1 MIEIK
6 ADEKSVELKEKII
19 KEFLETM
26 DFELCKISED
36 EIIVCDRK
44 SSAKLNEVL
53 NLPAGFN
60 SEDNLRTF
68 RCSKLDTSDYFIE
81 ALNAKYPDIS
91 FVKNGISG
99 INLTMRKNEKD
110 NYFLSQ
116 LFYENALYT
125 TTIGSDALTNYVG
138 YKVNNEDEIT
148 TIDYEVQENN
158 RKLRINIRQDIEKN
172 ICIQEKHTESKHTAL
187 LKIEVN
193 HQEVYCQ
200 ELEEN
205 EMEVYLG
212 ALAYKA
218 STLVQKA
225 NQTLKTLNGNLYSVV
240 FSYYPITYKF
250 MELMENACS
259 NEEVEQ
265 LYDEYINSE
274 SMKRSLNKPNQ
285 ADIK

>member
-6 ADEKSVELKEKII
+6 ENEKSAELKEKII
-19 KEFLETM
+19 KEFLESI

-36 EIIVCDRK
+36 EIIVRDRK

-53 NLPAGFN
+53 SLPTDFN
-60 SEDNLRTF
+60 SGDNLRTF
-68 RCSKLDTSDYFIE
+68 RCSKLDTSDYVIE

-91 FVKNGISG
+91 FSKNGISG
-99 INLTMRKNEKD
+99 INLAMRKDEKD

-125 TTIGSDALTNYVG
+125 TTIGSDALSNYIG
-138 YKVNNEDEIT
+138 YKVNNEDGII
-148 TIDYEVQENN
+148 TIDYEAQEKD
-158 RKLRINIRQDIEKN
+158 RKLRISIRQDIEKS
-172 ICIQEKHTESKHTAL
+172 ICIQEKHIENNHTAL

-205 EMEVYLG
+205 EMGSYLST
-212 ALAYKA
+212 LAFKA

-225 NQTLKTLNGNLYSVV
+225 NQTLKTLNGNLCSIV

-265 LYDEYINSE
+265 LYDEYMNFE
-274 SMKRSLNKPNQ
+274 SMKRSLNKPINT
-285 ADIK
+285 K